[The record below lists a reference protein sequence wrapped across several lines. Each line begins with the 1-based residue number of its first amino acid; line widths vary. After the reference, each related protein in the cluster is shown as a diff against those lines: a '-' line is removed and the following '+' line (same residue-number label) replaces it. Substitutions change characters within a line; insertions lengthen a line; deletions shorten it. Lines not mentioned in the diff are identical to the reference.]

1 MFLLLLLKNKYF
13 ILLETLSIYYIIM
26 AKFVEMDERVKFKD
40 QIEEKIDG
48 SVILINKFNVAQG
61 KVEQDWRDDA
71 TNFKQQPG
79 FISTQLHKG
88 IGKSS
93 VFINYAVWES
103 IEHYKKA
110 INKILFS
117 SKSRSPLL
125 KYDDESLVISPHLFK
140 KVAIPGICVD

>member
-1 MFLLLLLKNKYF
+1 
-13 ILLETLSIYYIIM
+13 M
-26 AKFVEMDERVKFKD
+26 AKFVEMDDKVKFKD
-40 QIEEKIDG
+40 QIEEKIMG

-61 KVEQDWRDDA
+61 KVEQFLKDWGEDA

-103 IEHYKKA
+103 MEHYKKA
-110 INKILFS
+110 INKILFK
-117 SKSRSPLL
+117 SKSQSPLL
-125 KYDDESLVISPHLFK
+125 KYDDESLVLSPHLFK
-140 KVAIPGICVD
+140 KIAVPGICVE

>member
-1 MFLLLLLKNKYF
+1 
-13 ILLETLSIYYIIM
+13 M
-26 AKFVEMDERVKFKD
+26 AKFVEIDERVKFKD
-40 QIEEKIDG
+40 QIEEKVMG

-61 KVEQDWRDDA
+61 KVEQFLKDWGEDA

-103 IEHYKKA
+103 MEHYKKA
-110 INKILFS
+110 INKILFR
-117 SKSRSPLL
+117 SKSQSPLL
-125 KYDDESLVISPHLFK
+125 KYDDESLVLSPHLFK
-140 KVAIPGICVD
+140 KIAVPGICVD

>member
-1 MFLLLLLKNKYF
+1 
-13 ILLETLSIYYIIM
+13 M
-26 AKFVEMDERVKFKD
+26 AKFVEMDDRVKFKD
-40 QIEEKIDG
+40 QIEEKIMG

-61 KVEQDWRDDA
+61 KVEQFLKDWGDDA

-103 IEHYKKA
+103 MEHYKKA
-110 INKILFS
+110 INKILFR
-117 SKSRSPLL
+117 SKSQSPLL

-140 KVAIPGICVD
+140 KVAVPGICID

>member
-1 MFLLLLLKNKYF
+1 
-13 ILLETLSIYYIIM
+13 
-26 AKFVEMDERVKFKD
+26 MDNRVKFKD

-48 SVILINKFNVAQG
+48 SVILINKFNVEPG
-61 KVEQDWRDDA
+61 KVEQFLKDWGEDA

-79 FISTQLHKG
+79 FISTQLHRG

-110 INKILFS
+110 IKKILFS
-117 SKSRSPLL
+117 SKSQSPLL
-125 KYDDESLVISPHLFK
+125 KYDDESLVLSPHLFK
-140 KVAIPGICVD
+140 KVAVRGICVD

>member
-1 MFLLLLLKNKYF
+1 
-13 ILLETLSIYYIIM
+13 M

-40 QIEEKIDG
+40 QIEEKMLG
-48 SVILINKFNVAQG
+48 SVILINKFNVKPN
-61 KVEQDWRDDA
+61 KVEQFLRDWAEDA

-88 IGKSS
+88 IGKSC

-110 INKILFS
+110 INKLLFS
-117 SKSRSPLL
+117 SQSQSPLL
-125 KYDDESLVISPHLFK
+125 KYGDKSLVISPHLFTK
-140 KVAIPGICVD
+140 IAVPGICVD

>member
-1 MFLLLLLKNKYF
+1 
-13 ILLETLSIYYIIM
+13 M
-26 AKFVEMDERVKFKD
+26 AKFVEMDDRVKFKD
-40 QIEEKIDG
+40 QIEEKMIG

-61 KVEQDWRDDA
+61 KVEQFLKDWGEDA

-79 FISTQLHKG
+79 FISAQLHKG

-103 IEHYKKA
+103 MEHYKKA
-110 INKILFS
+110 VNKILFR

-125 KYDDESLVISPHLFK
+125 KYDDESLVLSHIYSRRLLFLEY
-140 KVAIPGICVD
+140 V